1 MKMSKRAWALLLAL
15 VLTAGNILTASA
27 AASPHS
33 DPVVYD
39 YDEKYKLIITPGDQ
53 ADTIYDGG
61 SRSDYYTAQAQAMNC
76 PLLCE
81 FLPIIIPYA
90 EALGVAPESC
100 YASGG
105 FDITYYRD
113 YKSYM
118 KKSTKFDSVMVNLN
132 GYNLSRFVCLLHY
145 QHGYWSVVDDAVADP
160 STNTLSFS
168 ANALSPFVV
177 VSYREGTVPK
187 KSGGEGITSPQ
198 TGYDAV
204 TEGCLFLK
212 EWFAEFF

>member
-39 YDEKYKLIITPGDQ
+39 YDEKYKLIITP
-53 ADTIYDGG
+53 
-61 SRSDYYTAQAQAMNC
+61 
-76 PLLCE
+76 
-81 FLPIIIPYA
+81 
-90 EALGVAPESC
+90 
-100 YASGG
+100 
-105 FDITYYRD
+105 
-113 YKSYM
+113 
-118 KKSTKFDSVMVNLN
+118 
-132 GYNLSRFVCLLHY
+132 
-145 QHGYWSVVDDAVADP
+145 

-168 ANALSPFVV
+168 TDALSPFVI

-187 KSGGEGITSPQ
+187 KSGGEGITSPR

-212 EWFAEFF
+212 EWFAELF